1 MLPGFRFGRLVKD
14 SIRDLI
20 EISIERERERAKC
33 TAKKSS
39 KGKNEAVYLIES
51 RNIFLGD
58 LD

>member
-1 MLPGFRFGRLVKD
+1 MLPGFRFGRLVND
-14 SIRDLI
+14 SNRDLI
-20 EISIERERERAKC
+20 EISIERERAKC